1 MKFTLWPHQATEW
14 MGSARE
20 NISLMKGITCS
31 DLYPKGL
38 PNEKKKKTFTC
49 FNENLLDKVQHFHDN
64 LKLLSFNFNQPLKL
78 PLQLRSA
85 AFDHLKKLMKKPD
98 NREVK
103 LIYFKYN
110 TRISHEHNLRIGR

>member
-31 DLYPKGL
+31 DLYPKGS
-38 PNEKKKKTFTC
+38 PNKKKKNTFTC
-49 FNENLLDKVQHFHDN
+49 FNENLLDKVQHFHN
-64 LKLLSFNFNQPLKL
+64 LKLSFNSNQPLKL
-78 PLQLRSA
+78 PLQLQSA
-85 AFDHLKKLMKKPD
+85 AFDHLEKLMKKPD
-98 NREVK
+98 NKEVK

-110 TRISHEHNLRIGR
+110 TRINHEHNLRIGR